1 MYKYNCHIYGS
12 VPHFFHIFMKTECL
26 FNPWHISSIPM
37 LKNHTLFTSSLKIS
51 VLFLIVQQKFSFY
64 NCLEFSESKSE
75 NKREIVESL
84 CIKIFWTVLYYFLM
98 KITKSL
104 IKFKTHIKWFLHS
117 QISDI
122 FYPEIQFIPRTLL
135 GFHLYPNIV
144 NLSEYYL
151 QSNPEKICNFN
162 NLSPLVIPL
171 L

>member
-1 MYKYNCHIYGS
+1 MVVLLQSLIFSNFLSEKKNLWDTTIIQQNIFITTQVINFIKVDKTRYMYKYNCHIYGS

-75 NKREIVESL
+75 NKRKIVESL
-84 CIKIFWTVLYYFLM
+84 RKTLFSTVLYYFLM

-104 IKFKTHIKWFLHS
+104 F
-117 QISDI
+117 
-122 FYPEIQFIPRTLL
+122 
-135 GFHLYPNIV
+135 
-144 NLSEYYL
+144 
-151 QSNPEKICNFN
+151 
-162 NLSPLVIPL
+162 
-171 L
+171 

>member
-12 VPHFFHIFMKTECL
+12 VPHFFHIFTKTECL

-84 CIKIFWTVLYYFLM
+84 CKKMFSTVLYYFLM

-104 IKFKTHIKWFLHS
+104 F
-117 QISDI
+117 QIQNPNQMIPPFTDFRY

-162 NLSPLVIPL
+162 NLLPLVIPL